1 MFVLSCFLLVDCW
14 LRVRLI
20 FFANENMVFVYF
32 YLLICFLFV
41 KIESIC
47 NKKIIILFQYV

>member
-20 FFANENMVFVYF
+20 FFANENMAFVYF